1 MDPPRC
7 LYLLAHSA
15 QEDHDLVVR
24 DFVTPLVREIRGR
37 PELVSLFFVRM
48 SEPTWQ
54 VRFRVVG
61 DPEWIGGPYREAA
74 EQAAAPLREAGV
86 ITELEA
92 THYEREVERYGGEEG
107 MALAEEL
114 YTHDTWA
121 CLEWLA
127 LERRG
132 ELGRQRRE
140 IALLLG
146 ELYADHLGLAGE
158 PRRRFYQNG
167 YRWTRDMGTWD
178 DADFA
183 RLDQR
188 YEALRPGLAEL
199 LAGATRRDPAALW
212 GGEASA
218 RVAAELTAAAG
229 PVLERIRQA
238 HAAGRL
244 RQDLAYLGWSYTH
257 LASNRLGLPPAPEA
271 ILRYLMQRF
280 HDDDRPLPA
289 PSGGPRGDG

>member
-1 MDPPRC
+1 
-7 LYLLAHSA
+7 
-15 QEDHDLVVR
+15 
-24 DFVTPLVREIRGR
+24 
-37 PELVSLFFVRM
+37 
-48 SEPTWQ
+48 
-54 VRFRVVG
+54 
-61 DPEWIGGPYREAA
+61 
-74 EQAAAPLREAGV
+74 
-86 ITELEA
+86 
-92 THYEREVERYGGEEG
+92 
-107 MALAEEL
+107 
-114 YTHDTWA
+114 
-121 CLEWLA
+121 
-127 LERRG
+127 
-132 ELGRQRRE
+132 
-140 IALLLG
+140 
-146 ELYADHLGLAGE
+146 
-158 PRRRFYQNG
+158 
-167 YRWTRDMGTWD
+167 MGTWD